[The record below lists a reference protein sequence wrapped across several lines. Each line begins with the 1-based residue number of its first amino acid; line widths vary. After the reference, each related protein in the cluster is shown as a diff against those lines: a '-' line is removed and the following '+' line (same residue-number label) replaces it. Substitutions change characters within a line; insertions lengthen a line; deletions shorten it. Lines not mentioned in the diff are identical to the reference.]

1 MLNVWGVTVLRS
13 AVTRSRVF
21 CHFLWTRRKQLF
33 LARESFSHSFR
44 SIHHV
49 AAITIFEHQRRIEAR
64 RSGGSFGH
72 KRENN
77 WVDAE
82 IRLLVDLWGD
92 DQVQSDLVSS
102 CRTIVVYRRIAD
114 RLNRAMGETDRQDRT
129 ALFLLCNAGQSM
141 NSTRSMVYV
150 TTVHI
155 APHLVTGLMCP
166 WPGSIFSIA
175 WGVAWNIYSSQG
187 VVLTDC
193 GEGRYCLSLLCHLF
207 CTVRYTPFGCLHFH
221 RLQFSALGSTQQR
234 EADNYASFGNWQETS
249 GNLGADN

>member
-33 LARESFSHSFR
+33 LARESFSLSFR

-49 AAITIFEHQRRIEAR
+49 AAITITIFEHQRRIEAR
-64 RSGGSFGH
+64 RSG
-72 KRENN
+72 ENN

-92 DQVQSDLVSS
+92 GQVQSDLESS
-102 CRTIVVYRRIAD
+102 CRNIVVYRRIAD

-141 NSTRSMVYV
+141 NSYTRSMVYV
-150 TTVHI
+150 TTVRG
-155 APHLVTGLMCP
+155 ACACNYVENN
-166 WPGSIFSIA
+166 SENS
-175 WGVAWNIYSSQG
+175 V
-187 VVLTDC
+187 DC
-193 GEGRYCLSLLCHLF
+193 MNDQC
-207 CTVRYTPFGCLHFH
+207 VRANC
-221 RLQFSALGSTQQR
+221 
-234 EADNYASFGNWQETS
+234 ASY
-249 GNLGADN
+249 